1 MLNHIRPKS
10 RSILWVLVLLGG
22 CDSESVIIQSAD
34 TSRIDEI
41 RTTNSKILDVRKA
54 RCDDLLSTL
63 ETSEMSQ
70 KIWDSLKCL
79 AFYTELAERE
89 NPDVKLELAVPAEL
103 VPTSVQS
110 GTINF
115 GGALQDISKVIND
128 NLAPD
133 G

>member
-1 MLNHIRPKS
+1 
-10 RSILWVLVLLGG
+10 VLLAG
-22 CDSESVIIQSAD
+22 CDSESAIIQSAD
-34 TSRIDEI
+34 TSRIDEV
-41 RTTNSKILDVRKA
+41 RTTNSKILDARKA

-70 KIWDSLKCL
+70 KMWDSLQCL

-89 NPDVKLELAVPAEL
+89 NPDVTVELAVPAEP

-110 GTINF
+110 GKIEF
-115 GGALQDISKVIND
+115 GGELEHISKVIND

-133 G
+133 GEESLDRYPGGKN